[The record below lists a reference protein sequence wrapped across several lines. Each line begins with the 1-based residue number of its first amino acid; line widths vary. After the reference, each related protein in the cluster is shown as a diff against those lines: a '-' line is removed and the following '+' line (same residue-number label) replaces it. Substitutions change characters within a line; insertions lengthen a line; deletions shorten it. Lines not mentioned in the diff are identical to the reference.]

1 MDPACMSHLL
11 LKLGTELVSELV
23 FQFLQMLEKKF

>member
-1 MDPACMSHLL
+1 MNPALYVSL

-23 FQFLQMLEKKF
+23 FQFSQMLKKKF